1 MSALQF
7 LNKKSWHTATL
18 KNNEKVWLAEKKAE
32 EEKKRIE
39 ELKKQLEDERHFQ
52 ELRRLQVESGQLDPS
67 VLKQQERV
75 EWLYEWGKEKDEEEQ
90 YLLGKKS
97 ADSLLSQKGKVEEE
111 SRLQLL
117 TQGNKPQLEAT
128 FGLNRLDLEAK
139 LREDPL
145 MEIKRKEVEAIQ
157 AIRNNPVKMEKLR
170 RSLSKQQSTKETHT
184 SANVTLTRGDKR
196 DRSSEDRKVDYREHN
211 LKRRHESDHRRQR
224 SSKKGRHSRRKN
236 STHTHSDIS
245 HNCENRYG
253 SIDTRKEDHRRDYS
267 KEGYGLVVPKGARYH
282 GWKPEAS
289 SESSHFQEN
298 SFLKNGINSRVSAK
312 VADSEN
318 RCSSKS
324 NREEI
329 LREMQQDAESLENER
344 LLRVEK
350 YRKQEN
356 SEEDARKAPAN
367 SRSQN
372 FLFQVASEACNRR

>member
-97 ADSLLSQKGKVEEE
+97 ADTLLSQKGKEEEE
-111 SRLQLL
+111 SRLQSLA
-117 TQGNKPQLEAT
+117 QGNRSQLGST
-128 FGLNRLDLEAK
+128 LGLNRLDMEAK

-145 MEIKRKEVEAIQ
+145 MEIKRKEMEAIQ

-170 RSLSKQQSTKETHT
+170 RSLSLQQSTKDTHA
-184 SANVTLTRGDKR
+184 SENVVSTLKDKR
-196 DRSSEDRKVDYREHN
+196 NRSSEYRDVASREHRS
-211 LKRRHESDHRRQR
+211 KRRHESDH
-224 SSKKGRHSRRKN
+224 SRRT
-236 STHTHSDIS
+236 SSRRGIHSHRRDRTRESDIS
-245 HNCENRYG
+245 RKYENRER
-253 SIDTRKEDHRRDYS
+253 SLDRRVEDSRRNYS
-267 KEGYGLVVPKGARYH
+267 KEQYGLVIPKGASYH
-282 GWKPEAS
+282 GWKP
-289 SESSHFQEN
+289 
-298 SFLKNGINSRVSAK
+298 G
-312 VADSEN
+312 ADSQPNYAYEDSFQKN
-318 RCSSKS
+318 KTKS
-324 NREEI
+324 NVNTETEKSYEYSSTNREALLE
-329 LREMQQDAESLENER
+329 EMQRDAKLLESER
-344 LLRVEK
+344 LSRIEK

-356 SEEDARKAPAN
+356 CEEEARKAPV
-367 SRSQN
+367 SSHSQN
-372 FLFQVASEACNRR
+372 FLFQVAREACNRR